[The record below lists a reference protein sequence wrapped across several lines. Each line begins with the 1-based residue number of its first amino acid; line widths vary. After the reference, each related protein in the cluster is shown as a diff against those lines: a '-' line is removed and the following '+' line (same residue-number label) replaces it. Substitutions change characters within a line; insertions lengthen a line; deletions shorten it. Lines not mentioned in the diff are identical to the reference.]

1 MTYHRVAQTGLLALA
16 ACSAAS
22 TFAAEPQNQYPT
34 RPVRMVVGFA
44 AGGATDLFARIVAQR
59 LTERWGQ
66 QVVVDNRTGAGGSL
80 GTAIVAKA
88 QPDGYTLA
96 VISSSHMINASLY
109 KSLPFD
115 PIADFDGVAMICGI
129 TNVLAVNPSLP
140 AKSVTEF
147 IALAKTKPGAINF
160 ASGGVGSSSHLGGEL
175 FKSMAGIQIVHVP
188 YKGTADALRDLI
200 SGQVQST
207 VDAVSA
213 LLPHINKGALRA
225 LGVGDLRR
233 MPQLPDVPT
242 IAESGLPGFEYAAI
256 VGILAPA
263 RTPREVVAKLNREIS
278 EILNTPEIDARFAEM
293 GAHPSLMTP
302 QQINTL
308 IKNDVAKF
316 ARIIKSAGVQTQ

>member
-1 MTYHRVAQTGLLALA
+1 MKYLRTALSGLLAA
-16 ACSAAS
+16 TACSATCAI
-22 TFAAEPQNQYPT
+22 AAEAQTQYPT

-115 PIADFDGVAMICGI
+115 AVADFEGVAMICGI
-129 TNVLAVNPSLP
+129 TNVLAVNPALP
-140 AKSVTEF
+140 AKSVAEF
-147 IALAKTKPGAINF
+147 IALAKAKPGTINF

-175 FKSMAGIQIVHVP
+175 FKSAAGIQIVHVP

-213 LLPHINKGALRA
+213 LLPHINKGTLRA

-263 RTPREVVAKLNREIS
+263 RTPREVVTKLNREIS
-278 EILNTPEIDARFAEM
+278 EILNTPEIGARFAEM

>member
-1 MTYHRVAQTGLLALA
+1 MKYLRSVLSGLLAA
-16 ACSAAS
+16 TACSATCAI
-22 TFAAEPQNQYPT
+22 AAEAQTQYPT

-115 PIADFDGVAMICGI
+115 AVADFEGVAMICGI
-129 TNVLAVNPSLP
+129 TNVLAVNPALP
-140 AKSVTEF
+140 AKSVAEF
-147 IALAKTKPGAINF
+147 IALAKAKPGTINF

-175 FKSMAGIQIVHVP
+175 FKSAAGIQIVHVP

-207 VDAVSA
+207 VMRCPRCYPISTKARCARSA
-213 LLPHINKGALRA
+213 SATANACRSCPTSRRSRKPGYPALST
-225 LGVGDLRR
+225 RR
-233 MPQLPDVPT
+233 SSASLH
-242 IAESGLPGFEYAAI
+242 L
-256 VGILAPA
+256 PA
-263 RTPREVVAKLNREIS
+263 RRAKSWR
-278 EILNTPEIDARFAEM
+278 R
-293 GAHPSLMTP
+293 
-302 QQINTL
+302 
-308 IKNDVAKF
+308 
-316 ARIIKSAGVQTQ
+316 

>member
-1 MTYHRVAQTGLLALA
+1 MTYYRAAQSGLLALA
-16 ACSAAS
+16 VCAAPCAL
-22 TFAAEPQNQYPT
+22 AAEPQNQYPT

-66 QVVVDNRTGAGGSL
+66 QIVVDNRTGAGGSL

-160 ASGGVGSSSHLGGEL
+160 ASGGVGSSSHLAGEL

-263 RTPREVVAKLNREIS
+263 RTPREVVANLNREIS
-278 EILNTPEIDARFAEM
+278 EILNTPEIGARFAEM
-293 GAHPSLMTP
+293 GARPALMTP
-302 QQINTL
+302 QQLNTL
-308 IKNDVAKF
+308 VKNDVARF

>member
-1 MTYHRVAQTGLLALA
+1 MTYYRAAQSGLLALA
-16 ACSAAS
+16 VCAAPCAL
-22 TFAAEPQNQYPT
+22 AAEPQNQYPT

-66 QVVVDNRTGAGGSL
+66 QIVVDNRTGAGGSL

-129 TNVLAVNPSLP
+129 TNVLAVHPSLP

-263 RTPREVVAKLNREIS
+263 RTPREVVANLNREIS
-278 EILNTPEIDARFAEM
+278 EILNTPEIGARFAEM

-308 IKNDVAKF
+308 IKNDAAKF

>member
-1 MTYHRVAQTGLLALA
+1 MKYVRTVVSGLFAST
-16 ACSAAS
+16 ACSAMCA
-22 TFAAEPQNQYPT
+22 FAAEGQNQYPA
-34 RPVRMVVGFA
+34 RPIRMVVGFA
-44 AGGATDLFARIVAQR
+44 AGGATDLFARLVAQR

-115 PIADFDGVAMICGI
+115 PVADFEGVAMICGI

-147 IALAKTKPGAINF
+147 IALAKAKPGTINF

-175 FKSMAGIQIVHVP
+175 FKSTAGIQIVHVP

-213 LLPHINKGALRA
+213 LLPQINKGALRA
-225 LGVGDLRR
+225 LGVGDRKR

-242 IAESGLPGFEYAAI
+242 IAEAGLPGFEYAAI

-263 RTPREVVAKLNREIS
+263 HTPRDVVAKLNREINQIVS
-278 EILNTPEIDARFAEM
+278 APEIVARFAEM
-293 GAHPSLMTP
+293 GARPALMTP
-302 QQINTL
+302 QQLDTL
-308 IKNDVAKF
+308 IKNDVARF

>member
-66 QVVVDNRTGAGGSL
+66 QIVVDNRTGAGGSL

-263 RTPREVVAKLNREIS
+263 RTPREVVANLNREIS
-278 EILNTPEIDARFAEM
+278 EILNTPEIGARFAEM
-293 GAHPSLMTP
+293 GARPALMTP
-302 QQINTL
+302 QQLNTL
-308 IKNDVAKF
+308 VKNDVARF

>member
-1 MTYHRVAQTGLLALA
+1 MKCLRTVLSGLLALTA
-16 ACSAAS
+16 GPALCA
-22 TFAAEPQNQYPT
+22 FAAEAQNQYPAH
-34 RPVRMVVGFA
+34 PIRMVVGFA

-88 QPDGYTLA
+88 LPDGYTLA

-129 TNVLAVNPSLP
+129 TNVLAVHPSLP

-147 IALAKTKPGAINF
+147 IALAKAKPGAINF

-188 YKGTADALRDLI
+188 T
-200 SGQVQST
+200 
-207 VDAVSA
+207 
-213 LLPHINKGALRA
+213 RA
-225 LGVGDLRR
+225 RR
-233 MPQLPDVPT
+233 T
-242 IAESGLPGFEYAAI
+242 RCA
-256 VGILAPA
+256 
-263 RTPREVVAKLNREIS
+263 T
-278 EILNTPEIDARFAEM
+278 
-293 GAHPSLMTP
+293 
-302 QQINTL
+302 
-308 IKNDVAKF
+308 
-316 ARIIKSAGVQTQ
+316 

>member
-1 MTYHRVAQTGLLALA
+1 MTYYRAAQSGLLALA
-16 ACSAAS
+16 VCAAPCAL
-22 TFAAEPQNQYPT
+22 AAEPQNQYPT

-66 QVVVDNRTGAGGSL
+66 QIVVDNRTGAGGSL

-263 RTPREVVAKLNREIS
+263 RTPREVVTKLNREIS

-308 IKNDVAKF
+308 IKNDAAKF